1 MAVPK
6 RRQSKSRSKKR
17 NSHKGLK
24 PAQLQRCTQCGTAVP
39 SHVICPNCGSYHGR
53 SFVEIEE

>member
-6 RRQSKSRSKKR
+6 RRQSKARSKKR

-24 PAQLQRCTQCGTAVP
+24 PAQLQRCTQCGTSIP